1 MERPELWIVAG
12 PNGAGKTTLTRTE
25 PISRLLPHV
34 RFLNPDEFTLQKL
47 HEHGFASFVHAPPEI
62 LLTLFVE
69 SANEV
74 ATTLDAALRNGEA
87 VGVETV
93 LSSDKYRPLVEFVRE
108 QNGFFGLIYVSLSS
122 SELACARV
130 LARVGQGGHDVPL
143 NKIHDR
149 WQRSLDRLPWYAERA
164 SEFWV
169 FDNTDSNPD
178 VPPQLVAH
186 GKRGA
191 IHELDERIFPELLQ
205 AMMELPRKSGFL
217 RSPMDWAEDRHRY
230 LLEPPRN
237 SKN

>member
-25 PISRLLPHV
+25 PITRLLPHV
-34 RFLNPDEFTLQKL
+34 HFFNPDEVTLQKL
-47 HEHGFASFVHAPPEI
+47 YEHGFASFVDAPSEMLI
-62 LLTLFVE
+62 TLFVE

-74 ATTLDAALRNGEA
+74 ATTLETALRNGEA

-93 LSSDKYRPLVEFVRE
+93 LSTDKYRPLVEFVRE
-108 QNGFFGLIYVSLSS
+108 QNGFFGLIYVALSS
-122 SELACARV
+122 PELACERV

-149 WQRSLDRLPWYAERA
+149 WQRSLDRLPWYAARA

-191 IHELDERIFPELLQ
+191 IHLLEDRVFPELHQ
-205 AMMELPRKSGFL
+205 ALSAL
-217 RSPMDWAEDRHRY
+217 T
-230 LLEPPRN
+230 RN
-237 SKN
+237 SLN